1 MWRCNE
7 DVFSQLLFLEEPCA
21 QALSGK
27 MLILVWELLSGL
39 AKVLDILLYWV
50 ILSLYWLQGSCFC
63 HVSTLF
69 IPLSPCGCL
78 VVVSIRVSA
87 AKSGQVSF
95 WRIDR
100 RNNGAGDIMR
110 QIYLKQVP
118 QDSLLQRIEAVR
130 FDKWFRRSTE
140 LNMSWSQRI
149 SSLPIFNHFKSL
161 LIRFHLFQ
169 ILSNS
174 V

>member
-87 AKSGQVSF
+87 AKSAKCPSDELIVGT
-95 WRIDR
+95 
-100 RNNGAGDIMR
+100 
-110 QIYLKQVP
+110 
-118 QDSLLQRIEAVR
+118 
-130 FDKWFRRSTE
+130 TE
-140 LNMSWSQRI
+140 QGILCGKSI
-149 SSLPIFNHFKSL
+149 SNRCRKT
-161 LIRFHLFQ
+161 
-169 ILSNS
+169 LSCS
-174 V
+174 G